1 VKLTRAEAAD
11 VIESFVQRKGG
22 PWDWD
27 DFISVPQTDRELEQI
42 RARCASLPRE
52 FPPQQSGHYCGPQGI
67 EVLKKY
73 VVLLRNTAT

>member
-11 VIESFVQRKGG
+11 VIESFVEGKGG
-22 PWDWD
+22 SWDWD
-27 DFISVPQTDRELEQI
+27 DFISVRQSDKELEQI
-42 RARCASLPRE
+42 RAHCASLPNE